1 MSHNLSIRRS
11 ATAAL
16 AGAALL
22 TAMSDAAGAAV
33 PKEGYY
39 SGPTSQQITPADPAE
54 QPEPGSVDFK
64 VFKYGSS
71 HGTVR
76 KLLKVGATTQLECAS
91 GEVKEDRFLA
101 YIILGGKINK
111 RGKFT
116 YSYKGFT
123 IKGRFTT
130 RTSAKGTLTRI
141 VGDCKAEGITWNA
154 TRSTAGIPI
163 S

>member
-22 TAMSDAAGAAV
+22 AAMSDAAGAAV
-33 PKEGYY
+33 PKDGYY
-39 SGPTSQQITPADPAE
+39 SGPTSQQITPTDPAE
-54 QPEPGSVDFK
+54 QPEAGSVDFK
-64 VFKYGSS
+64 VFKYRSS
-71 HGTVR
+71 RGTVR

-101 YIILGGKINK
+101 YIIVGAKINK
-111 RGKFT
+111 RGRFN

-130 RTSAKGTLTRI
+130 RTSATGTLSRI
-141 VGDCKAEGITWNA
+141 VGDCKAEDITWTA
-154 TRSTAGIPI
+154 TRSTGGIPLP
-163 S
+163 